1 MCYGKLKTPFGN
13 IFLPDLQ
20 KKNIHYLSE
29 DKFSTCFFWIHR
41 DSPLSVKE
49 AIRLLSY
56 TGIVN
61 EYGQAIKASKSE
73 LGTRFQVNLGCLF
86 SMKST
91 HSSTAF
97 NITKNLSSR
106 RFTEFEMNNSSFND
120 LTNLVPEFLETDL
133 QSVLTRELN
142 KSIDVLDLTEW
153 QKEALKSIRISLIK
167 DVLTVT
173 ESELRQA
180 YYVGE
185 IRARRV
191 RNAALASVYEYLNG

>member
-1 MCYGKLKTPFGN
+1 
-13 IFLPDLQ
+13 
-20 KKNIHYLSE
+20 
-29 DKFSTCFFWIHR
+29 
-41 DSPLSVKE
+41 
-49 AIRLLSY
+49 
-56 TGIVN
+56 
-61 EYGQAIKASKSE
+61 
-73 LGTRFQVNLGCLF
+73 
-86 SMKST
+86 
-91 HSSTAF
+91 
-97 NITKNLSSR
+97 
-106 RFTEFEMNNSSFND
+106 MNNSSFND

-153 QKEALKSIRISLIK
+153 QKEALRSIKINLIK